1 MTGSAAV
8 PDAPI
13 RIEDHGRVRAI
24 TFSRSDK
31 LNAFDSTLYHATA
44 EALVA
49 AAEDEAVHVVV
60 LTGEGRAF
68 SAGQDLAEM
77 AALATGTAPEG
88 AETGFTSLLDVL
100 VGYPKPLVAAVNGLA
115 IGIGFTILP
124 HCDLVLVDEGA
135 RLRVPFAELGA
146 PPEAASSLLFPARMG
161 WQRAAYVLL
170 TSDWITADQA
180 VEFGLA
186 LRTCAPGTVLDEALA
201 LAHRVASAPLSALLA
216 IKRLMQDGQVDAIV
230 AARRREE
237 EAFATPLFGDDVRG
251 ALDSFNERPR

>member
-1 MTGSAAV
+1 MTGPATT
-8 PDAPI
+8 PGAPI
-13 RIEDHGRVRAI
+13 RVDDHDRVRLI
-24 TFSRSDK
+24 TFARPDK
-31 LNAFDSTLYHATA
+31 LNAFDSGLYHAVA
-44 EALVA
+44 EALSA
-49 AAEDEAVHVVV
+49 AAEDESVHAVV

-77 AALATGTAPEG
+77 AALASGTAPEG

-100 VGYPKPLVAAVNGLA
+100 VGYPKPLLAAVNGLA

-124 HCDLVLVDEGA
+124 HCDLVLVSEDA

-170 TSDWITADQA
+170 TSDWISAADA
-180 VEFGLA
+180 VEFGMA
-186 LRTCAPGTVLDEALA
+186 LRTCPAETVVAEALE
-201 LAHRVASAPLSALLA
+201 LAGRIASAPLSALLA
-216 IKRLMQDGQVDAIV
+216 IKRLMQDGQVDAVV
-230 AARRREE
+230 AARQREE
-237 EAFATPLFGDDVRG
+237 HAFATLLYGDDVKG